1 MQCNLSDRNIDVVQL
16 QKTLYSKTKLGS
28 IENPNF
34 QMHLWQE
41 LLSLAGCSSA
51 AHLLA
56 TSVFIRVTGLIRFL
70 ETGWFRNSVKIRSF
84 CQFAISHSQSI
95 PDSSKVRKKGLN
107 ILIFSEKMNKE
118 IMSAKSVIFFSW
130 KNKSGELLVKLTTM
144 NIVCQA
150 FQIPGNWHAREL
162 LPKFKGKWKDKTNL
176 FGKVSGLDKS
186 NLFILVLHFCIIFIK
201 LSFLKVFKCSFKDTL
216 FSFFLFPCLP

>member
-16 QKTLYSKTKLGS
+16 RKSLYSKTKLGS
-28 IENPNF
+28 IENPDF
-34 QMHLWQE
+34 QMRLWQA

-56 TSVFIRVTGLIRFL
+56 ISVFIRVTGLIRLF
-70 ETGWFRNSVKIRSF
+70 ERGWFKNSDEIRSF

-95 PDSSKVRKKGLN
+95 PDSSKVGNKGLN
-107 ILIFSEKMNKE
+107 ILIPPEKMNKE
-118 IMSAKSVIFFSW
+118 IMSQKSAIFFFL

-144 NIVCQA
+144 NIVCQT

-162 LPKFKGKWKDKTNL
+162 SSKFKGKWKDKPNL
-176 FGKVSGLDKS
+176 SGQVHLLDKS
-186 NLFILVLHFCIIFIK
+186 NLFIPVLHFCIAFVK
-201 LSFLKVFKCSFKDTL
+201 LSFVKVFKCSF
-216 FSFFLFPCLP
+216 